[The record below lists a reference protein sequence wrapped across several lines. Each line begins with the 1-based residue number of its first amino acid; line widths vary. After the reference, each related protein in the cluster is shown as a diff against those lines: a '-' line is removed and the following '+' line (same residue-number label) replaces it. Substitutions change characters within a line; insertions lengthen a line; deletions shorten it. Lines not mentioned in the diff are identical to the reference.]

1 MTTQFTA
8 SQIKLETADSGE
20 NITEIQNYLDT
31 FNKEIEGGDGTAT
44 ITAVTGNNFNFCNI
58 KSLPTLVRSYV
69 ILCHYGPK
77 SRLPEGL

>member
-8 SQIKLETADSGE
+8 SQIKLETSDSGE

-44 ITAVTGNNFNFCNI
+44 ITAVAGKNI
-58 KSLPTLVRSYV
+58 QFSTITTSNLVYLNRNSHSIVDLRSDCSFF
-69 ILCHYGPK
+69 I
-77 SRLPEGL
+77 